1 MLIISII
8 GVGVV
13 AAYLSGLNPDLSQ
26 VPPPVTPP
34 GDEQEIVVAGDL
46 ELWAEADFWQ
56 DFMPLVPPEGPP
68 FYTLIRIN
76 ITNTGSSAL
85 EHFDAPKVTVYFND
99 SFDVLVT
106 LNLTLGIQTFVPI
119 VVQPGE
125 SIIVEYI
132 NNRNEIFSPTVD
144 EGKGLYARVLFQWG
158 VGEETILTTVPSE
171 LEFTY

>member
-1 MLIISII
+1 
-8 GVGVV
+8 
-13 AAYLSGLNPDLSQ
+13 

-85 EHFDAPKVTVYFND
+85 EHFDAPRATIYFND
-99 SFDVLVT
+99 SFEALVT
-106 LNLTLGIQTFVPI
+106 LNLTLGMQTFVPI

-125 SIIVEYI
+125 SIVVEYI
-132 NNRNEIFSPTVD
+132 NDRSEVFSPTID
-144 EGKGLYARVLFQWG
+144 MGTGLYSRVLFQWG
-158 VGEETILTTVPSE
+158 EGEEAILTTLPSQ
-171 LEFTY
+171 LYSTQ